1 MNLFKKKSSSD
12 ERRSGESLQGGRRK
26 GESQN
31 PYVSARRTWNDYT
44 GSQIASRRMW
54 QAVAIGALMI
64 VLACVGGLIKVAS
77 QSKFIP
83 YIVEVDSIGKTV
95 AAGPANQTSVVDP
108 RIVKAAVSDFISDAR
123 LVTPD
128 IALQR
133 KAVFRVYSRLEPTEP
148 ATKKMGEYLNGS
160 PDSNPFAR
168 ASKEMVSTEI
178 KTVLPQTTDTW
189 QIDWVE
195 TTRDRQGGVI
205 GQPVFWRALVTVY
218 IAAPAPGTKEEQL
231 ILNPLGVYVRDYS
244 WQKLQ

>member
-1 MNLFKKKSSSD
+1 MNLFKKTPSGD
-12 ERRSGESLQGGRRK
+12 ERRSGDVIEGGRRQ

-44 GSQIASRRMW
+44 GGQIAARRMW
-54 QAVAIGALMI
+54 QAVGIASLMI
-64 VLACVGGLIKVAS
+64 VLACVGGLINVAS

-83 YIVEVDSIGKTV
+83 YVVEVDSIGKTV
-95 AAGPANQTSVVDP
+95 AGGPANQTTIVDP
-108 RIVKAAVSDFISDAR
+108 RITKAAVSDFISDAR

-168 ASKEMVSTEI
+168 ASKEMVSIEI
-178 KTVLPQTTDTW
+178 KTVLPQTADTW
-189 QIDWVE
+189 QIDWIE

-205 GQPVFWRALVTVY
+205 GQPAFWRALVTVY